1 MKTISNQDSVSA
13 FSMTLD
19 NLANTL
25 VKQFRMF
32 DTNLV
37 LRSING
43 SLAGASATTL
53 STSNADSSLANTTDA
68 TPIVISGFNYQTTT
82 DAGQFAQT
90 FDISRGSIDGRV
102 VKHPN
107 IIAKA
112 KRNTQYDSKLLTID
126 ERFVID
132 GQTGI
137 EVNVQASEKVI
148 LTFFVEGF
156 LV

>member
-13 FSMTLD
+13 FSMTLN
-19 NLANTL
+19 NLTNTL

-32 DTNLV
+32 DIDLV
-37 LRSING
+37 LNSING
-43 SLAGASATTL
+43 SLAKASATTL
-53 STSNADSSLANTTDA
+53 ETANANQALANTTDS
-68 TPIVISGFNYQTTT
+68 TPIVVSGFNYQTTT

>member
-13 FSMTLD
+13 FSLTLD
-19 NLANTL
+19 NSAVASTTQYRL
-25 VKQFRMF
+25 F
-32 DTNLV
+32 DSDLV
-37 LRSING
+37 LSAING
-43 SLAGASATTL
+43 SLSSATSTTIETTNTL
-53 STSNADSSLANTTDA
+53 DAITNTTDA
-68 TPIVISGFNYQTTT
+68 TPIVISGFNYQTTF
-82 DAGQFAQT
+82 DAGQFSQT

-112 KRNTQYDSKLLTID
+112 KRNTQFDSKLLTID

>member
-1 MKTISNQDSVSA
+1 MKTISNQDSLSA

-19 NLANTL
+19 NADVASNTSYRL
-25 VKQFRMF
+25 F
-32 DTNLV
+32 DNDLV
-37 LRSING
+37 LRAING
-43 SLAGASATTL
+43 SLSSAT
-53 STSNADSSLANTTDA
+53 STTIEAVNKGALQNTTDS
-68 TPIVISGFNYQTTT
+68 TPIVISGFNYQTTY
-82 DAGQFAQT
+82 DAGQFSQT
-90 FDISRGSIDGRV
+90 FDISRGSIDGRI

-112 KRNTQYDSKLLTID
+112 KRNTQFDSKLLTID

-137 EVNVQASEKVI
+137 DVVVQASEKVI

>member
-1 MKTISNQDSVSA
+1 M
-13 FSMTLD
+13 
-19 NLANTL
+19 
-25 VKQFRMF
+25 
-32 DTNLV
+32 
-37 LRSING
+37 
-43 SLAGASATTL
+43 
-53 STSNADSSLANTTDA
+53 
-68 TPIVISGFNYQTTT
+68 
-82 DAGQFAQT
+82 
-90 FDISRGSIDGRV
+90 

-126 ERFVID
+126 ERFVVD

>member
-13 FSMTLD
+13 FSITLD
-19 NLANTL
+19 NTTHGA
-25 VKQFRMF
+25 VKQYRMF
-32 DTNLV
+32 DSDLV
-37 LRSING
+37 LRAING
-43 SLAGASATTL
+43 SLSSATSTTL
-53 STSNADSSLANTTDA
+53 ETLNTGALSNTTDA
-68 TPIVISGFNYQTTT
+68 TPVVISGFNYQTTY
-82 DAGQFAQT
+82 DAGQFSQT

-126 ERFVID
+126 ERFVVD

-137 EVNVQASEKVI
+137 EVNVQDSEKVI

>member
-13 FSMTLD
+13 FSITLD
-19 NLANTL
+19 NTL
-25 VKQFRMF
+25 RSTARDYRIF
-32 DTNLV
+32 DCDLV
-37 LRSING
+37 LRAING
-43 SLAGASATTL
+43 SLASANSTTIQATNAGALT
-53 STSNADSSLANTTDA
+53 NTTDA
-68 TPIVISGFNYQTTT
+68 TPIVISGFNYQTTY
-82 DAGQFAQT
+82 DAGQFSQT

-126 ERFVID
+126 ERFVVD

-137 EVNVQASEKVI
+137 EVSVQASEKVI

>member
-13 FSMTLD
+13 FTMTLT
-19 NLANTL
+19 NGTNGALKWRL
-25 VKQFRMF
+25 F
-32 DTNLV
+32 DADDV
-37 LRSING
+37 LQSING
-43 SLAGASATTL
+43 SLASATATTL
-53 STSNADSSLANTTDA
+53 QSNNALRALEKTTSA
-68 TPIVISGFNYQTTT
+68 TPIVISGFNYQAR
-82 DAGQFAQT
+82 DNASQFAES
-90 FDISRGSIDGRV
+90 FDISRGSVDGRV

-126 ERFVID
+126 ERFVVD

-137 EVNVQASEKVI
+137 EVNVLASEKVT
-148 LTFFVEGF
+148 LVFFVEGF

>member
-13 FSMTLD
+13 FSVTLD
-19 NLANTL
+19 NLGQNSA
-25 VKQFRMF
+25 KSFRIF
-32 DTNLV
+32 DADKV
-37 LRSING
+37 LRAING
-43 SLAGASATTL
+43 SQASATSTTL
-53 STSNADSSLANTTDA
+53 ETDNANGSLANTTSA
-68 TPIVISGFNYQTTT
+68 TPIVISGFNYQVTT
-82 DAGQFAQT
+82 DAGQFSQQ
-90 FDISRGSIDGRV
+90 FDITRGSIDGRI

-112 KRNTQYDSKLLTID
+112 KRNTQFDSKLLTID
-126 ERFVID
+126 ERFVVD

-137 EVNVQASEKVI
+137 DVTVTATEKVT

>member
-13 FSMTLD
+13 FTMTMD
-19 NLANTL
+19 NSAVSNATKYRL
-25 VKQFRMF
+25 F
-32 DTNLV
+32 DADLV
-37 LRSING
+37 LRAING
-43 SLAGASATTL
+43 SLSSATSTTLETTNAGAL
-53 STSNADSSLANTTDA
+53 ENTTDA
-68 TPIVISGFNYQTTT
+68 TPVVISGFNYQTTY
-82 DAGQFAQT
+82 DAGQFSQT
-90 FDISRGSIDGRV
+90 FEIMRGSIDGRL

-107 IIAKA
+107 IITSA

-132 GQTGI
+132 GQSGI
-137 EVNVQASEKVI
+137 EVNVQASEKAI

>member
-19 NLANTL
+19 NSAVTGARQYRLFNT
-25 VKQFRMF
+25 
-32 DTNLV
+32 DLV
-37 LRSING
+37 LRAING
-43 SLAGASATTL
+43 SLASATSTTL
-53 STSNADSSLANTTDA
+53 EVTNTGALQNTTDS
-68 TPIVISGFNYQTTT
+68 TPVVISGFNYQTTY

-112 KRNTQYDSKLLTID
+112 KRNTQYDSKLLTIN
-126 ERFVID
+126 ERFVVD

-148 LTFFVEGF
+148 LTFFTEGF

>member
-19 NLANTL
+19 NMTNTL

-32 DTNLV
+32 DVDQV
-37 LRSING
+37 LKAING
-43 SLAGASATTL
+43 SLAPASATTL
-53 STSNADSSLANTTDA
+53 ETNNALTALANTTDA
-68 TPIVISGFNYQTTT
+68 TPIVVSGFNYQTTT

-137 EVNVQASEKVI
+137 EVKVQASEKVI

>member
-13 FSMTLD
+13 FSITLD
-19 NLANTL
+19 NSTVAT
-25 VKQFRMF
+25 VTQYRMF
-32 DTNLV
+32 DNDLV
-37 LRSING
+37 LSAING
-43 SLAGASATTL
+43 SLSSATSTTIETTNTL
-53 STSNADSSLANTTDA
+53 GAIKNTTA
-68 TPIVISGFNYQTTT
+68 GTPIVISGFNYQTTY

-112 KRNTQYDSKLLTID
+112 KRNTQYDSKLLTIN
-126 ERFVID
+126 ERFVVD
-132 GQTGI
+132 SQSGI

>member
-19 NLANTL
+19 NSAVASARQYRL
-25 VKQFRMF
+25 F
-32 DTNLV
+32 DNDLV
-37 LRSING
+37 LRAING
-43 SLAGASATTL
+43 SLASAT
-53 STSNADSSLANTTDA
+53 S
-68 TPIVISGFNYQTTT
+68 IVISGFNYQTTY

-90 FDISRGSIDGRV
+90 FDISRGSLDGRV

-126 ERFVID
+126 ERFVVD

>member
-13 FSMTLD
+13 FSITLD
-19 NLANTL
+19 NAAVNAS
-25 VKQFRMF
+25 KQFRIF
-32 DTNLV
+32 DCDRV
-37 LRSING
+37 LRAING
-43 SLAGASATTL
+43 SLGSATSTTIEAANAGALT
-53 STSNADSSLANTTDA
+53 NTTDA
-68 TPIVISGFNYQTTT
+68 TPIVISGFNYQTTY
-82 DAGQFAQT
+82 DAGQFSQT

-126 ERFVID
+126 ERFVVD

-137 EVNVQASEKVI
+137 EVTVQASEKVI

>member
-13 FSMTLD
+13 FSITLENSD
-19 NLANTL
+19 SASS
-25 VKQFRMF
+25 KQFRIF
-32 DTNLV
+32 DRDRV
-37 LRSING
+37 LNSING
-43 SLAGASATTL
+43 SLSSATSTTL
-53 STSNADSSLANTTDA
+53 STTNENHAISRTTSA
-68 TPIVISGFNYQTTT
+68 TPIVISGFNYQTTY
-82 DAGQFAQT
+82 DAGQFSQT

-137 EVNVQASEKVI
+137 EVLVQASEKVI

>member
-13 FSMTLD
+13 FSMSLD
-19 NLANTL
+19 NAA
-25 VKQFRMF
+25 VASAKVFRLF
-32 DTNLV
+32 DNDLV

-43 SLAGASATTL
+43 SLGSATTTTL
-53 STSNADSSLANTTDA
+53 DPSSNTGSLENTTDA
-68 TPIVISGFNYQTTT
+68 TPIVISGFNYQTTY
-82 DAGQFAQT
+82 DAGQFSQP
-90 FDISRGSIDGRV
+90 FNIERGSIDGRI

-107 IIAKA
+107 IISKA

-137 EVNVQASEKVI
+137 EITVQASEKVI

>member
-13 FSMTLD
+13 FTMTLT
-19 NLANTL
+19 NGTNGALKWRL
-25 VKQFRMF
+25 F
-32 DTNLV
+32 DTDDV
-37 LRSING
+37 LQSING
-43 SLAGASATTL
+43 SLASATATTL
-53 STSNADSSLANTTDA
+53 QSNNALRALEKTTA
-68 TPIVISGFNYQTTT
+68 STPIVISGFNYQAR
-82 DAGQFAQT
+82 DNASQFAES
-90 FDISRGSIDGRV
+90 FDISRGSVDGRV

-126 ERFVID
+126 ERFVVD

-137 EVNVQASEKVI
+137 EVNVLASEKVT
-148 LTFFVEGF
+148 LVFFVEGF

>member
-13 FSMTLD
+13 FSITLD
-19 NLANTL
+19 NLAVAS
-25 VKQFRMF
+25 VKQFRIF
-32 DTNLV
+32 DNDLV
-37 LRSING
+37 LRAING
-43 SLAGASATTL
+43 SLGSATSTTL
-53 STSNADSSLANTTDA
+53 ETANTGALSNTTDA
-68 TPIVISGFNYQTTT
+68 TPIVISGFNYQTTI
-82 DAGQFAQT
+82 DAGQFSQT

-112 KRNTQYDSKLLTID
+112 KRNTQYDSKLLTIE
-126 ERFVID
+126 ERFVVD

>member
-13 FSMTLD
+13 FSVTLD
-19 NLANTL
+19 NSA
-25 VKQFRMF
+25 VAGVRQYRIF
-32 DTNLV
+32 DNDLV
-37 LRSING
+37 LRAING
-43 SLAGASATTL
+43 SLASSTSTTL
-53 STSNADSSLANTTDA
+53 ETTNTGALSNTSDA
-68 TPIVISGFNYQTTT
+68 TPIVVSGFNYQTTY
-82 DAGQFAQT
+82 DAGQFSQT

>member
-19 NLANTL
+19 NTAKSVVT
-25 VKQFRMF
+25 QFRMF
-32 DTNLV
+32 DTNKV
-37 LRSING
+37 LQSING
-43 SLAGASATTL
+43 TLAGASATTL
-53 STSNADSSLANTTDA
+53 STTNAGTALANTTDA
-68 TPIVISGFNYQTTT
+68 TPIVISGFNYQTTL

>member
-13 FSMTLD
+13 FSMTLNNDSSGTATTYRLFD
-19 NLANTL
+19 NDQVLAA
-25 VKQFRMF
+25 
-32 DTNLV
+32 
-37 LRSING
+37 ING
-43 SLAGASATTL
+43 TQSSAT
-53 STSNADSSLANTTDA
+53 STTIEASNTGALENTTDS
-68 TPIVISGFNYQTTT
+68 TPIVISGFNYQTTY
-82 DAGQFAQT
+82 DAGQFSQT
-90 FDISRGSIDGRV
+90 FDISRGSIDGRI

-112 KRNTQYDSKLLTID
+112 KRNTQFDSKLLTID

-137 EVNVQASEKVI
+137 DVVVQASEKVI

>member
-13 FSMTLD
+13 FSVTLD
-19 NLANTL
+19 NSAVAS
-25 VKQFRMF
+25 VKKFRIF
-32 DTNLV
+32 DTDLV
-37 LRSING
+37 LRAING
-43 SLAGASATTL
+43 SLASATSTTL
-53 STSNADSSLANTTDA
+53 ETVNTGALESTTDA
-68 TPIVISGFNYQTTT
+68 TPVVVSGFNYQTTY
-82 DAGQFAQT
+82 DAGQFSQT

-112 KRNTQYDSKLLTID
+112 KRNTQFDSKLLTID
-126 ERFVID
+126 ERFVVD

>member
-13 FSMTLD
+13 FSLTLD
-19 NLANTL
+19 NSAVASTTQYRL
-25 VKQFRMF
+25 F
-32 DTNLV
+32 DSDLV
-37 LRSING
+37 LKAING
-43 SLAGASATTL
+43 SLSSATSTTIETTNTL
-53 STSNADSSLANTTDA
+53 DAITNTTDA
-68 TPIVISGFNYQTTT
+68 TPIVISGFNYQTTY
-82 DAGQFAQT
+82 DAGQFSQT

-112 KRNTQYDSKLLTID
+112 KRNTQFDSKLLTID

>member
-19 NLANTL
+19 NMANTL
-25 VKQFRMF
+25 VKQFNV
-32 DTNLV
+32 DQV
-37 LRSING
+37 LKAING
-43 SLAGASATTL
+43 SLAPASATTL
-53 STSNADSSLANTTDA
+53 ETANALTALANTTDA
-68 TPIVISGFNYQTTT
+68 TPIVVSGFNYQTTT

-137 EVNVQASEKVI
+137 EVKVQASEKVI

>member
-13 FSMTLD
+13 FSVTLT
-19 NLANTL
+19 NTTHGTA
-25 VKQFRMF
+25 KQFRIF
-32 DTNLV
+32 DNDLV
-37 LRSING
+37 LRAING
-43 SLAGASATTL
+43 SLGSATSTTIESTNAGA
-53 STSNADSSLANTTDA
+53 LANTTDA
-68 TPIVISGFNYQTTT
+68 TPIVISGFNYQTTY

-107 IIAKA
+107 IISKA

-126 ERFVID
+126 ERFVVD

-137 EVNVQASEKVI
+137 EVTVQASEKVI

>member
-13 FSMTLD
+13 FSITLD
-19 NLANTL
+19 NLAVAS
-25 VKQFRMF
+25 VKQFRIF
-32 DTNLV
+32 DNDLV
-37 LRSING
+37 LRAING
-43 SLAGASATTL
+43 SLGSATSTTL
-53 STSNADSSLANTTDA
+53 ETTNTGALSNTTDA
-68 TPIVISGFNYQTTT
+68 TPIVISGFNYQTTI
-82 DAGQFAQT
+82 DAGQFSQT

-112 KRNTQYDSKLLTID
+112 KRNTQYDSKLLTIE
-126 ERFVID
+126 ERFVVD

>member
-19 NLANTL
+19 NQTSATA
-25 VKQFRMF
+25 VKYRLF
-32 DTNLV
+32 DTDLV
-37 LRSING
+37 LRAING
-43 SLAGASATTL
+43 SLSSATSTTLESTNAGAL
-53 STSNADSSLANTTDA
+53 ENTTDA
-68 TPIVISGFNYQTTT
+68 TPIVVSGFNYQTTH
-82 DAGQFAQT
+82 DAGQFSQT
-90 FDISRGSIDGRV
+90 FDISRGSVDGRV

-112 KRNTQYDSKLLTID
+112 KRNTQFDSKLLTID
-126 ERFVID
+126 ERFVVD

-137 EVNVQASEKVI
+137 DVNVQASEKVV